1 MKHFWVATLWGWC
14 VCVVMAGALAAPV
27 LAQVPQPAPVV
38 SGTWRLVFGTDTA
51 GRPSS
56 GEKADLLRAVRAGQP
71 IRVGWQ
77 ILWRLP
83 DGAAGI
89 LEHTASASFLTIHH
103 GEVFAQLAPI
113 LGQTP
118 SAREP
123 AVRLR
128 TDRPLLWYG
137 LLDTR
142 GWLAGYFMGG
152 DTVPPIRV
160 ATFWYA
166 Q

>member
-1 MKHFWVATLWGWC
+1 MKHSWIATLSGWC
-14 VCVVMAGALAAPV
+14 VRAVMLGALAAPG
-27 LAQVPQPAPVV
+27 LAQIPQPAGVA
-38 SGTWRLVFGTDTA
+38 SGTWRLVFATDTA
-51 GRPSS
+51 GRPSN

-77 ILWRLP
+77 LPFRLP
-83 DGAAGI
+83 DGAAGL

-123 AVRLR
+123 VVRLR
-128 TDRPLLWYG
+128 TDPALLWYG